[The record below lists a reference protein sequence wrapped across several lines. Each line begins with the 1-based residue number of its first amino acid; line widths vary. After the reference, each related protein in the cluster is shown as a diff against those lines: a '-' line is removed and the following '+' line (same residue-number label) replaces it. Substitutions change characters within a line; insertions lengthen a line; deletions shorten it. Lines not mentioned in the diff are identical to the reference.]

1 MSKSDYLEDKLNDH
15 VHGKATFTAPANI
28 FVALL
33 TSAPLDSDTG
43 TSIASKEA
51 TYTGYARKST
61 AAADYGSSSG
71 GTTANANA
79 IAFAPC
85 TGGSSVVKYFAKV
98 DAATLGNV
106 LYWGPL
112 GNNPA
117 KTISA
122 ITRSS
127 TTATATSTAHG
138 YSTADEVDISGAT
151 QPEYNG
157 NFTITVIDANTF
169 TYTVSGTPA
178 TPATTTGSIQ
188 ARKITSLS
196 ISNTITPSFAIGALT
211 HSED

>member
-15 VHGKATFTAPANI
+15 VHGKATYTAPANI
-28 FVALL
+28 FIALL

-43 TSIASKEA
+43 TLLAAKEA

-61 AAADYGSSSG
+61 AAA
-71 GTTANANA
+71 
-79 IAFAPC
+79 
-85 TGGSSVVKYFAKV
+85 
-98 DAATLGNV
+98 
-106 LYWGPL
+106 LYSGPL

-122 ITRSS
+122 ITRAS

-138 YSTADEVDISGAT
+138 YTTGDEVDVSGAT

-157 NFTITVIDANTF
+157 NFVITVVDANTF

-188 ARKITSLS
+188 ARKITPLA
-196 ISNTITPSFAIGALT
+196 ISNGITPSFAIGAMT

>member
-15 VHGKATFTAPANI
+15 VHGKATYTAPANI
-28 FVALL
+28 FIALL

-43 TSIASKEA
+43 TLLAAKEA

-61 AAADYGSSSG
+61 AAADYGSSSA
-71 GTTANANA
+71 GTIANTAVIN
-79 IAFAPC
+79 FAAC
-85 TGGSSVVKYFAKV
+85 TGLSSTVKYFAKI
-98 DAATLGNV
+98 DASSAGNA
-106 LYWGPL
+106 LYSGPL

-122 ITRSS
+122 ITRAS

-138 YSTADEVDISGAT
+138 YTTGDEVDVSGAT

-157 NFTITVIDANTF
+157 NFVITVVDANTF

-188 ARKITSLS
+188 ARKITPLA
-196 ISNTITPSFAIGALT
+196 ISNGITPSFAIGALT

>member
-15 VHGKATFTAPANI
+15 VHGKATYTAPANI
-28 FVALL
+28 FIALL

-43 TSIASKEA
+43 TLLAAKEA

-61 AAADYGSSSG
+61 AAADYGSSSA
-71 GTTANANA
+71 GTIANTAVIN
-79 IAFAPC
+79 FAAC
-85 TGGSSVVKYFAKV
+85 TGSSSTVKYFAKI
-98 DAATLGNV
+98 DASSAGNA
-106 LYWGPL
+106 LYSGPL

-122 ITRSS
+122 ITRAS
-127 TTATATSTAHG
+127 
-138 YSTADEVDISGAT
+138 
-151 QPEYNG
+151 
-157 NFTITVIDANTF
+157 

-188 ARKITSLS
+188 ARKITPLA
-196 ISNTITPSFAIGALT
+196 ISNGITPSFAIGALT